1 MTMHPTTSLRRRTLL
16 VAAVL
21 GAASL
26 VAACGSSDSAGSSSG
41 SAKAPTASG
50 AWARTS
56 AAMQSAGAAYLTLE
70 NTTDKEDALVK
81 ASAAATVAAKVEIH
95 ETVAADSA
103 MTATTAMGGAA
114 TTAMGGAATTAMG
127 GSATTATG
135 GSMGAM
141 KMQPVDKI
149 VVPAK
154 GKVELKPGG
163 YHIMLL
169 ELPKPLVKGEK
180 FDLTVETENSQAGAV
195 GTACTFS
202 RLAAR
207 IVYLAGDNPT
217 RADLLK
223 AKENIGPVDSPNQV
237 PATFKPGKLSGWDTL
252 FTLKWN
258 SPCPGTKTPDKV
270 KSCYTVVGEGRPIA
284 R

>member
-114 TTAMGGAATTAMG
+114 TTAMGG
-127 GSATTATG
+127 SATTATG

-180 FDLTVETENSQAGAV
+180 FDLTLTFASGATSTVSVEVRDQA
-195 GTACTFS
+195 
-202 RLAAR
+202 
-207 IVYLAGDNPT
+207 
-217 RADLLK
+217 
-223 AKENIGPVDSPNQV
+223 
-237 PATFKPGKLSGWDTL
+237 
-252 FTLKWN
+252 
-258 SPCPGTKTPDKV
+258 
-270 KSCYTVVGEGRPIA
+270 
-284 R
+284 

>member
-1 MTMHPTTSLRRRTLL
+1 MHPTTSLRRRTLL

-21 GAASL
+21 GATSL
-26 VAACGSSDSAGSSSG
+26 IAACGSSDSAGSSG

-50 AWARTS
+50 VWARTS
-56 AAMQSAGAAYLTLE
+56 AAMQSAGAAYMVLE
-70 NTTDKEDALVK
+70 NTTDTEDALVK

-103 MTATTAMGGAA
+103 MTDTTAMGGAD
-114 TTAMGGAATTAMG
+114 TTAMGSATTAMG
-127 GSATTATG
+127 GSATTAMG

-180 FDLTVETENSQAGAV
+180 FDLTLTFASGATSTVSVEVRDQA
-195 GTACTFS
+195 
-202 RLAAR
+202 
-207 IVYLAGDNPT
+207 
-217 RADLLK
+217 
-223 AKENIGPVDSPNQV
+223 
-237 PATFKPGKLSGWDTL
+237 
-252 FTLKWN
+252 
-258 SPCPGTKTPDKV
+258 
-270 KSCYTVVGEGRPIA
+270 
-284 R
+284 